1 MHVYCVYSIMSKS
14 RERKKLQT
22 FTEKSVVLIVFITF
36 ITHAQRKKM
45 ETEKGVIKVALR
57 WMYGRVCEY
66 VCVCFEW

>member
-1 MHVYCVYSIMSKS
+1 MDFLLPDYSQVINIMDASG
-14 RERKKLQT
+14 
-22 FTEKSVVLIVFITF
+22 ITF